1 MSNCSPS
8 QAADRHRS
16 ACHPRQPSTGVDTVT
31 FQLPLTTNGLSGNI
45 ITVSV
50 FGVNL
55 AGLHGDTAVRHITVQ
70 EGAAGAR
77 EDEREIVD
85 ERMKRGIRREGWSI
99 FDRSVRVGIGQSRD
113 RQCLD
118 NPGKPI
124 GVFMFAG
131 TSGTGK
137 TETALALA
145 ETLGDFKK
153 ITTRGGIPVWLP
165 TRLCEKD
172 RRIPRDWS
180 ITSDGLA
187 ARLAERL
194 DARSIVLV
202 KSTRVAAGTPLSDV
216 VKSGIADPA
225 FADIVARAKLDWRIL
240 GPGEEQA
247 LAELIGAKI

>member
-1 MSNCSPS
+1 MISSNAQPPLVLKLGGSLLEAGRMSPI
-8 QAADRHRS
+8 
-16 ACHPRQPSTGVDTVT
+16 
-31 FQLPLTTNGLSGNI
+31 L
-45 ITVSV
+45 
-50 FGVNL
+50 
-55 AGLHGDTAVRHITVQ
+55 
-70 EGAAGAR
+70 
-77 EDEREIVD
+77 EIVARATRPIALVPGGGPFAD
-85 ERMKRGIRREGWSI
+85 GVRAAQRKLH
-99 FDRSVRVGIGQSRD
+99 FDD
-113 RQCLD
+113 
-118 NPGKPI
+118 
-124 GVFMFAG
+124 A
-131 TSGTGK
+131 
-137 TETALALA
+137 TAHRLAILAMHQTAHVLMAMQPRLGLA